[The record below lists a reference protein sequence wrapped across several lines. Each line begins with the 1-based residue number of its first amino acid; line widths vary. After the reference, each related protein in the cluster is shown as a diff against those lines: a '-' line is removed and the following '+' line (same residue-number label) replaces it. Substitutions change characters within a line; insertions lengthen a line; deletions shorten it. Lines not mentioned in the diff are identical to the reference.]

1 MSLHVKGIFI
11 TFSGVVLMS
20 IESPLIKYSG
30 LDAYF
35 ISFIFGICLFL
46 AINAYLLFQKSPLLP
61 HYTQDFKGVILS
73 SLFMGISNFLF
84 IASVEKI
91 GIAKT
96 VLILASSP
104 LVSAFFALLF
114 LKQRTP
120 KRIFIAT
127 FFVFIGLYLILHN
140 DIHSSAFI
148 NTLYAFGCVVSFSI
162 MFVVLSKHPQ
172 TSRFAYVSLGGI
184 FLTLFASLHVSFI
197 FTLPQLLPILF
208 MGLLVTPI
216 SRVMIGTGTRY
227 LIPAEVG
234 LLVIGE
240 SILAPI
246 WGWLWLNES
255 ISTNTLLGGGI
266 ILISLI
272 INSLIGIKKSHIKK
286 VSQAK

>member
-1 MSLHVKGIFI
+1 MSLHVKGILI
-11 TFSGVVLMS
+11 TFAGVVLMS

-35 ISFIFGICLFL
+35 ISFIFGICIFI
-46 AINAYLLFQKSPLLP
+46 AINTYLVFQKGSFFH
-61 HYTQDFKGVILS
+61 HYTQDFKGIILS
-73 SLFMGISNFLF
+73 SLAMGISNFLF
-84 IASVEKI
+84 ISSVEKI

-104 LVSAFFALLF
+104 LMSALFALLF
-114 LKQRTP
+114 LKQKTP

-127 FFVFIGLYLILHN
+127 FFVFIGLYLILHSE
-140 DIHSSAFI
+140 IHNAAF
-148 NTLYAFGCVVSFSI
+148 TSTFYAFGCVISFSV
-162 MFVVLSKHPQ
+162 MFVILSKHPQ
-172 TSRFAYVSLGGI
+172 TSRFAYVSLGGV
-184 FLTLFASLHVSFI
+184 FLTLFSLLHVSFV
-197 FTLPQLLPILF
+197 FTFPQLIPIF
-208 MGLLVTPI
+208 IMGLFVTPI

-246 WGWLWLNES
+246 WGWLWLKES
-255 ISTNTLLGGGI
+255 ISTNTLIGGGI

-272 INSLIGIKKSHIKK
+272 INSLIGIQKSK
-286 VSQAK
+286 VRNTRNS